1 MGAVF
6 RIAPPLTV
14 ADEEIDQGLAIMGE
28 AITAAQLS

>member
-14 ADEEIDQGLAIMGE
+14 GEEEIDLGRALLERAIE
-28 AITAAQLS
+28 RAI